1 MKNTKT
7 NIVQRKGLRKYNNKL
22 IAVTISSLAL
32 VVPLAFGNAEAD
44 AAQTNDNSGQQ
55 KTVQSNENCIRD
67 SLNGGAQGNKNN
79 GGSADQSN
87 AHEGNGIKNGGLQGN
102 KSNGGDAT
110 QKNEDQ
116 GNGFKN
122 GGAQGN
128 KNNGGSVAQSN
139 AHEGKGFFNGG
150 LQGNKSNG
158 GGIVNLIKKL
168 FHS

>member
-55 KTVQSNENCIRD
+55 KTVQSNENHGNGF
-67 SLNGGAQGNKNN
+67 LNGGLQGNKNN

-110 QKNEDQ
+110 QKNENQ
-116 GNGFKN
+116 GNGVAN

-128 KNNGGSVAQSN
+128 INNGEN
-139 AHEGKGFFNGG
+139 AEQTNSHEGNGA
-150 LQGNKSNG
+150 
-158 GGIVNLIKKL
+158 
-168 FHS
+168 

>member
-55 KTVQSNENCIRD
+55 KTVQSNDNHGNGL
-67 SLNGGAQGNKNN
+67 LNGGLQGNKNN

-87 AHEGNGIKNGGLQGN
+87 AQEGNGILNGGAQCN
-102 KSNGGDAT
+102 KSNGGDST
-110 QKNEDQ
+110 QKNDHQ
-116 GNGFKN
+116 GNGFSN
-122 GGAQGN
+122 GGTQGIN
-128 KNNGGSVAQSN
+128 SDGGKADGQSN
-139 AHEGKGFFNGG
+139 AH
-150 LQGNKSNG
+150 QGNGVLNDRCAR
-158 GGIVNLIKKL
+158 L
-168 FHS
+168 

>member
-55 KTVQSNENCIRD
+55 KTVQSNENHGNGF
-67 SLNGGAQGNKNN
+67 LNGGLQGNKNN

-87 AHEGNGIKNGGLQGN
+87 AHEGNGILNGGAQGN
-102 KSNGGDAT
+102 KSNGGDAA
-110 QKNEDQ
+110 QKNDHE
-116 GNGFKN
+116 GNGFLN

-128 KNNGGSVAQSN
+128 KNNGGSANQSN
-139 AHEGKGFFNGG
+139 AHEGNGILNG
-150 LQGNKSNG
+150 DAQGNKS
-158 GGIVNLIKKL
+158 
-168 FHS
+168 

>member
-55 KTVQSNENCIRD
+55 KTVQSNENHGNGF
-67 SLNGGAQGNKNN
+67 LNGGLQGNKNN

-87 AHEGNGIKNGGLQGN
+87 AHEGNGILNGDAQGN
-102 KSNGGDAT
+102 KSNGGDTA
-110 QKNEDQ
+110 QKNDHE
-116 GNGFKN
+116 GNGFLN

-128 KNNGGSVAQSN
+128 KNNGGKTDQSN
-139 AHEGKGFFNGG
+139 AHEGNGILNG
-150 LQGNKSNG
+150 DAQGNKLS
-158 GGIVNLIKKL
+158 LI
-168 FHS
+168 HI

>member
-55 KTVQSNENCIRD
+55 KTVQSNENHGNGF
-67 SLNGGAQGNKNN
+67 LNGGLQGNKNN

-102 KSNGGDAT
+102 KSNGGDAN
-110 QKNEDQ
+110 QKNDHE
-116 GNGFKN
+116 GNGFLN

-158 GGIVNLIKKL
+158 GGIVNLIKEL

>member
-55 KTVQSNENCIRD
+55 KTVQSNENHGNGF
-67 SLNGGAQGNKNN
+67 LNGGLQGNKNN

-87 AHEGNGIKNGGLQGN
+87 AHEGNGILNGGAQGN
-102 KSNGGDAT
+102 KSNGGDAN
-110 QKNEDQ
+110 QKNDHE
-116 GNGFKN
+116 GNGFLN

-128 KNNGGSVAQSN
+128 KNNGGKTDQSN
-139 AHEGKGFFNGG
+139 AHEGNGILNG
-150 LQGNKSNG
+150 DAQGNKSNG
-158 GGIVNLIKKL
+158 GDLGLH
-168 FHS
+168 FFE

>member
-32 VVPLAFGNAEAD
+32 VVPLASGNAEAD

-55 KTVQSNENCIRD
+55 KTVQSNENHGNGF
-67 SLNGGAQGNKNN
+67 LNGGLQGNKSN

-87 AHEGNGIKNGGLQGN
+87 AHEGNGAL
-102 KSNGGDAT
+102 
-110 QKNEDQ
+110 
-116 GNGFKN
+116 N

-128 KNNGGSVAQSN
+128 ANNGENASQSN
-139 AHEGKGFFNGG
+139 DH
-150 LQGNKSNG
+150 QGNGVANG
-158 GGIVNLIKKL
+158 DAQGNIN
-168 FHS
+168 

>member
-55 KTVQSNENCIRD
+55 KTVQSNENHGNGF
-67 SLNGGAQGNKNN
+67 LNGGAQGNKNN

-87 AHEGNGIKNGGLQGN
+87 AHEGNGILNGGAQGN
-102 KSNGGDAT
+102 KSNGGDAA
-110 QKNEDQ
+110 QKNDHE
-116 GNGFKN
+116 GNGFLN

-128 KNNGGSVAQSN
+128 KNNGGSANQSN
-139 AHEGKGFFNGG
+139 AHEGNGIKNGG
-150 LQGNKSNG
+150 LQG
-158 GGIVNLIKKL
+158 
-168 FHS
+168 